1 VDVELADFDVVV
13 VEVEKVV
20 GIEAEELGAVELVLL
35 EVELGE
41 ASETEELDD
50 KGTLDELELDCEDVL
65 LDTAL
70 LELDTTTGLRL
81 LYIDNRDE
89 PPHLLDL
96 VSVNHTSVRQGLTS
110 SVVSAL
116 QVFEQ
121 VLPDIDGTLPA
132 LRVFPQ

>member
-20 GIEAEELGAVELVLL
+20 GIEAEELGATELVLL

-121 VLPDIDGTLPA
+121 VLPDVDGTLPA

>member
-1 VDVELADFDVVV
+1 MDVELADFDVVV

>member
-20 GIEAEELGAVELVLL
+20 GIEVEELGAAELVLL

>member
-20 GIEAEELGAVELVLL
+20 GIEAEELGATELVLL

-81 LYIDNRDE
+81 LYIDNRDG
-89 PPHLLDL
+89 PPHY
-96 VSVNHTSVRQGLTS
+96 
-110 SVVSAL
+110 
-116 QVFEQ
+116 
-121 VLPDIDGTLPA
+121 
-132 LRVFPQ
+132 